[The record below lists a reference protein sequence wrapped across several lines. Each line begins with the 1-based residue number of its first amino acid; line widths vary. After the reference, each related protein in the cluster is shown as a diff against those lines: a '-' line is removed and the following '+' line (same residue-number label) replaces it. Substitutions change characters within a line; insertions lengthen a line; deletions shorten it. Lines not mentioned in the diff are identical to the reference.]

1 MEPARSFEG
10 DGERE
15 RCGCADLGRAP
26 CVARDSWISTNACA
40 NSLFALEL
48 DRVGERESRDGERT
62 GGGDGVG
69 RFGEGG
75 FFPLSSPARGM
86 SVEGYVLGVVT
97 QTCSEKGAGARGC
110 VEDPRVA

>member
-75 FFPLSSPARGM
+75 FFSLSSPARER
-86 SVEGYVLGVVT
+86 SVEGDVLGVVT
-97 QTCSEKGAGARGC
+97 QTCSEKGQEPVGVWRTPA
-110 VEDPRVA
+110 